1 VRRRRVDGDFNM
13 RLIDLNPRWFGLPPA
28 LKQGLTFDC
37 PCCCNTD
44 RAVRLAVPF
53 VNPIDGSA
61 PISLEP
67 KILWP
72 LLCPPPTA
80 EGQVTVPPGFH
91 WTRTG
96 ETFDVLTLSPSVD
109 ASKSGHWHGHI
120 MAGGIV

>member
-1 VRRRRVDGDFNM
+1 M

-28 LKQGLTFDC
+28 IRQGITFDC
-37 PCCCNTD
+37 PHCRTT
-44 RAVRLAVPF
+44 RLAVPF

-72 LLCPPPTA
+72 LLQPRPDAAP
-80 EGQVTVPPGFH
+80 GQVTVPPGFH

-96 ETFDVLTLSPSVD
+96 DTFDVLTLSPSVD

-120 MAGGIV
+120 MSGGVT